1 MLRKNLTIF
10 MLVGILT
17 TITATSAFLMN
28 ASAYKPDDPA
38 AKYHCFATDANG
50 NYNLTAEGDLI
61 PCEFDTGDHAWML
74 TSSALVLVMTPAG
87 LAIFYAGLSRQKNAV
102 NTLHMVF
109 LTTGLV
115 AVQFTLWGYSLA
127 FGPDAGGYG
136 FIGTLD

>member
-1 MLRKNLTIF
+1 

-61 PCEFDTGDHAWML
+61 PCEIDSGDNAWML
-74 TSSALVLVMTPAG
+74 TASALSTHYDSWW
-87 LAIFYAGLSRQKNAV
+87 F
-102 NTLHMVF
+102 
-109 LTTGLV
+109 
-115 AVQFTLWGYSLA
+115 GYILCWTIKTKKRCKYTSHGDL
-127 FGPDAGGYG
+127 
-136 FIGTLD
+136 